1 MVVAQELIHSLDKL
15 KGKVGFM
22 AIKVD
27 LVKAYDRL
35 EWSFIHNVL
44 KAFRFLDELIKLI
57 MSCVTFTTISI
68 LLNGGKLSSFQPT
81 RGIRQGDPLSPYL
94 FILCM
99 EYLGFLINESCRKK
113 EWIPLKASKRKLGIS
128 HLFFADDLMLFA
140 KANKAGVESIKKVL
154 SQFCNDFG
162 QLVSMKKSCVYFSP
176 NVLPNVKE
184 VICDVLDISETSC
197 IGKYLGFPLNHKGA
211 TWNRYNFIV
220 ERVILKL
227 SGWKA
232 KFLSFAGRTVL
243 IKSVMAAI
251 PNHVM
256 QGVTLLCHLCEKLD
270 KINRDF
276 LWGSSTKK
284 KKLHLVGW
292 SKIIRPKEKGGLDI
306 QAAQAKH
313 IAL

>member
-1 MVVAQELIHSLDKL
+1 
-15 KGKVGFM
+15 
-22 AIKVD
+22 
-27 LVKAYDRL
+27 
-35 EWSFIHNVL
+35 
-44 KAFRFLDELIKLI
+44 
-57 MSCVTFTTISI
+57 
-68 LLNGGKLSSFQPT
+68 
-81 RGIRQGDPLSPYL
+81 
-94 FILCM
+94 M

-113 EWIPLKASKRKLGIS
+113 EWIPLKASKQKLGIS

-140 KANKAGVESIKKVL
+140 KSNKAGVESIKKVL

-176 NVLPNVKE
+176 NVLPNVRE
-184 VICDVLDISETSC
+184 VICDVLDIFETLC

-211 TWNRYNFIV
+211 AWNIYNSIM

-232 KFLSFAGRTVL
+232 KFLSFVGRTVL

-251 PNHVM
+251 PNHLM
-256 QGVTLLCHLCEKLD
+256 QGVALLCHLCEKLD

-292 SKIIRPKEKGGLDI
+292 SKIIRPKEKGGLGI
-306 QAAQAKH
+306 QAAQAKN
-313 IAL
+313 IALLVKFNWRLYHEKDSMWVKVLLNKYCSHMRGQSLDPDKLPCSSNWAMIKVGFPIFKQGICWNVGKKSSLSFWESNWVKGNVFRDLIEGLLT